1 VRTIVRARLV
11 FYLNR
16 FLATWKWKQSPKE
29 IVKAA
34 GDAILKSDFIVNH
47 KGIPPTLPYQ
57 KYLPKY
63 STLSCEV
70 KLRSVENSEEKPQ
83 P

>member
-1 VRTIVRARLV
+1 MMLSLCEDDSKSARLV

-16 FLATWKWKQSPKE
+16 FLATWKQSPNE

-47 KGIPPTLPYQ
+47 KEFRPHYLIKSIYQSTLP
-57 KYLPKY
+57 
-63 STLSCEV
+63 CHV
-70 KLRSVENSEEKPQ
+70 K
-83 P
+83 